1 MGERRSSGLPAVL
14 RERVRALADRSSEG
28 VSHAMV
34 QAVARR
40 ADALLAR
47 LEDTTA
53 VLDRAA
59 RVQLRIL
66 EKLEPI
72 VDDLGV
78 LVRAQLEQTLGGAR
92 KKAGRDEAEGKR
104 DDEVIDVTDD

>member
-1 MGERRSSGLPAVL
+1 
-14 RERVRALADRSSEG
+14 
-28 VSHAMV
+28 MV

-47 LEDTTA
+47 LEDTTT
-53 VLDRAA
+53 VLDKAA

-78 LVRAQLEQTLGGAR
+78 LVRAQLAQTLGR
-92 KKAGRDEAEGKR
+92 PGRDGGRDDGRAQSPRDGRSEAERAR
-104 DDEVIDVTDD
+104 DDEVIDVTDE

>member
-1 MGERRSSGLPAVL
+1 MGERRSGLPAVL
-14 RERVRALADRSSEG
+14 RARVRALADRSSEG

-59 RVQLRIL
+59 RLQLRIL

-78 LVRAQLEQTLGGAR
+78 LVRAQLAQTLGRSGR
-92 KKAGRDEAEGKR
+92 EAGRSDAEVAREA
-104 DDEVIDVTDD
+104 EVIDVTDD

>member
-1 MGERRSSGLPAVL
+1 M
-14 RERVRALADRSSEG
+14 
-28 VSHAMV
+28 SHAMV

-47 LEDTTA
+47 LEETTA

-78 LVRAQLEQTLGGAR
+78 LVRAQLVQTLGR
-92 KKAGRDEAEGKR
+92 TGRTDTERER
-104 DDEVIDVTDD
+104 RSSPEEEVIDVTDE

>member
-1 MGERRSSGLPAVL
+1 MRERRSLFPAAL
-14 RERVRALADRSSEG
+14 RERVRAIAERSPEG

-40 ADALLAR
+40 ADRLLAR
-47 LEDTTA
+47 LEDTSE

-78 LVRAQLEQTLGGAR
+78 LVRAQLTQSLGR
-92 KKAGRDEAEGKR
+92 SGRGGGRSEAERAR
-104 DDEVIDVTDD
+104 DGEIIDVTEE